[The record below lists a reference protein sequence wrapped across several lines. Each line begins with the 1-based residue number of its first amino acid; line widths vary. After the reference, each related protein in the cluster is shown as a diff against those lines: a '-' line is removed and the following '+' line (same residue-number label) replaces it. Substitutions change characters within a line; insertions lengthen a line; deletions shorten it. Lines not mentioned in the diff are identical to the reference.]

1 MGTNLHFNEGW
12 WDGFAATGSE
22 RQTAVGAVA
31 LLWRQVDCLVRNGQM
46 FVAATA
52 VAGAATLLTLRRRAA
67 RTGRVEGAGC
77 RCQWL
82 GYRLKNWGGDDLRNS
97 CRKDVA

>member
-1 MGTNLHFNEGW
+1 MGTNLHFNEGGGM
-12 WDGFAATGSE
+12 GFAATGSE

-52 VAGAATLLTLRRRAA
+52 VAGAAMLLTTAAA
-67 RTGRVEGAGC
+67 RRGRGRVEGG
-77 RCQWL
+77 RVV
-82 GYRLKNWGGDDLRNS
+82 GVSGWGIG
-97 CRKDVA
+97 